1 MRKKLQKG
9 ILLLVSLFFLYP
21 NSKIFAAED
30 PVIYNS
36 YAEKNNLQIYVGNVN
51 DIQNVGCQIGNIRC
65 EDVSVN
71 SQISMESYILIDNS
85 LSIDSKYR
93 ETIGQILQ
101 TLIDTKGENETI
113 TLATIDQKLH
123 YLVQKSTDGEQ
134 LKQLVKGIVY
144 EDLDTKVTDVIYS
157 LCKELEAQPFDGF
170 RRIVLISDG
179 AEFSSVGFT
188 RQEML
193 DEVEKLSYPIYT
205 IGCTYKDNT
214 KELEDM
220 FSLSRMTGAE
230 PIWLDEEN
238 DVQKIVNTINNCH
251 NAIEV
256 NVTIPD
262 QLGDGTKKGVKLDF
276 QTTEGEVSASS
287 EMEMPFIEIDK
298 TLDSE
303 AEAAEAVSEA
313 DSHEE
318 KRDEPMEAAEI
329 SEAAEEKEEPTE
341 AAEISETAEEKE
353 EPAKA
358 AEISET
364 LEEKEEPAKAAEI
377 SETAEE
383 KEEPAKA
390 AEISETLEEKEEPA
404 KAAEISE
411 TAEEKEEPTEAAE
424 ISETAEEKEEPTKA
438 AQISEA
444 AGEKEEPTK
453 ALELTEETEKQK
465 EMGEEKSEMV
475 SEDPITQLALIGIVV
490 LLVIFLIARIIK
502 KRKKNSNIKEGT
514 VYSDVSGDLPTEFNS
529 TGAVNDSEL
538 PTEMWGEE
546 ETMFPDDE
554 KTMLLD
560 EEGTEVSS
568 NTEAR
573 IYDFVSIRFT
583 DIENPVR
590 MVEVPL
596 STVVSIGRN
605 AQKNQV
611 VFDYEKSV
619 SAQHCEIFRMNGKIY
634 IRDLRSSNGTYVDG
648 IQVEEAELYSGAIL
662 KLGRLEVKF
671 EVV

>member
-9 ILLLVSLFFLYP
+9 ILLLISLFFLYP
-21 NSKIFAAED
+21 NNKIFAAED

-157 LCKELEAQPFDGF
+157 LCKELEAQPFDGL

-193 DEVEKLSYPIYT
+193 YEVEKLSYPIYT

-238 DVQKIVNTINNCH
+238 DVQKIVNTINSCH

-303 AEAAEAVSEA
+303 AEATEAVSEA

-353 EPAKA
+353 D
-358 AEISET
+358 
-364 LEEKEEPAKAAEI
+364 
-377 SETAEE
+377 
-383 KEEPAKA
+383 PAKA

>member
-9 ILLLVSLFFLYP
+9 ILLLISLFFLYP
-21 NSKIFAAED
+21 NNKIFAAED

-157 LCKELEAQPFDGF
+157 LCKELEAQPFDGL

-238 DVQKIVNTINNCH
+238 DVQKIVNTINSCH

-341 AAEISETAEEKE
+341 AAEIG
-353 EPAKA
+353 
-358 AEISET
+358 
-364 LEEKEEPAKAAEI
+364 
-377 SETAEE
+377 ETAEE

>member
-9 ILLLVSLFFLYP
+9 ILLLISLFFLYP
-21 NSKIFAAED
+21 NNKIFAAED

-157 LCKELEAQPFDGF
+157 LCKELEAQPFDGL

-238 DVQKIVNTINNCH
+238 DVQKIVNTINSCH

-383 KEEPAKA
+383 KEEP
-390 AEISETLEEKEEPA
+390 
-404 KAAEISE
+404 
-411 TAEEKEEPTEAAE
+411 TEAAE

-475 SEDPITQLALIGIVV
+475 SEDTITQLALIGIVV

>member
-9 ILLLVSLFFLYP
+9 ILLLISLFFLYP
-21 NSKIFAAED
+21 NNKIFAAED

-157 LCKELEAQPFDGF
+157 LCKELEAQPFDGL

-193 DEVEKLSYPIYT
+193 DEVEKLSYPIYM

-238 DVQKIVNTINNCH
+238 DVQKIVNTINSCH

-341 AAEISETAEEKE
+341 AAEIG
-353 EPAKA
+353 
-358 AEISET
+358 
-364 LEEKEEPAKAAEI
+364 
-377 SETAEE
+377 ETAEE

>member
-9 ILLLVSLFFLYP
+9 ILLLISLFFLYP
-21 NSKIFAAED
+21 NNKIFAAED

-157 LCKELEAQPFDGF
+157 LCKELEAQPFDGL

-238 DVQKIVNTINNCH
+238 DVQKIVNTINSCH

-364 LEEKEEPAKAAEI
+364 L
-377 SETAEE
+377 
-383 KEEPAKA
+383 
-390 AEISETLEEKEEPA
+390 
-404 KAAEISE
+404 
-411 TAEEKEEPTEAAE
+411 
-424 ISETAEEKEEPTKA
+424 EEKEEPTKA

>member
-9 ILLLVSLFFLYP
+9 ILLLISLFFLYP
-21 NSKIFAAED
+21 NNKIFAAED

-157 LCKELEAQPFDGF
+157 LCKELEAQPFDGL

-238 DVQKIVNTINNCH
+238 DVQKIVNTINSCH

-341 AAEISETAEEKE
+341 
-353 EPAKA
+353 
-358 AEISET
+358 
-364 LEEKEEPAKAAEI
+364 AAEI

>member
-9 ILLLVSLFFLYP
+9 ILLLISLFFLYP

-157 LCKELEAQPFDGF
+157 LCKELEAQPFDGL

-238 DVQKIVNTINNCH
+238 DVQKIVNTINSCH

-383 KEEPAKA
+383 KEEP
-390 AEISETLEEKEEPA
+390 
-404 KAAEISE
+404 
-411 TAEEKEEPTEAAE
+411 TEAAE

-490 LLVIFLIARIIK
+490 LLVIFLIAQIIK

>member
-9 ILLLVSLFFLYP
+9 ILLLISLFFLYP
-21 NSKIFAAED
+21 NNKIFAAED

-157 LCKELEAQPFDGF
+157 LCKELEAQPFDGL

-238 DVQKIVNTINNCH
+238 DVQKIVNTINSCH

-318 KRDEPMEAAEI
+318 KRDEPMEATEI
-329 SEAAEEKEEPTE
+329 SEVAG
-341 AAEISETAEEKE
+341 EKE

-358 AEISET
+358 AEISEAAG
-364 LEEKEEPAKAAEI
+364 EKEEPAK
-377 SETAEE
+377 
-383 KEEPAKA
+383 
-390 AEISETLEEKEEPA
+390 
-404 KAAEISE
+404 
-411 TAEEKEEPTEAAE
+411 AAE

>member
-353 EPAKA
+353 EP
-358 AEISET
+358 
-364 LEEKEEPAKAAEI
+364 
-377 SETAEE
+377 
-383 KEEPAKA
+383 
-390 AEISETLEEKEEPA
+390 
-404 KAAEISE
+404 
-411 TAEEKEEPTEAAE
+411 
-424 ISETAEEKEEPTKA
+424 TKA

>member
-383 KEEPAKA
+383 KEEP
-390 AEISETLEEKEEPA
+390 
-404 KAAEISE
+404 
-411 TAEEKEEPTEAAE
+411 TEAAE

-554 KTMLLD
+554 KTILLD

>member
-9 ILLLVSLFFLYP
+9 ILLLISLFFLYP
-21 NSKIFAAED
+21 NNKIFAAED

-157 LCKELEAQPFDGF
+157 LCKELEAQPFDGL

-238 DVQKIVNTINNCH
+238 DVQKIVNTINSCH

-329 SEAAEEKEEPTE
+329 SEA
-341 AAEISETAEEKE
+341 
-353 EPAKA
+353 
-358 AEISET
+358 
-364 LEEKEEPAKAAEI
+364 
-377 SETAEE
+377 
-383 KEEPAKA
+383 
-390 AEISETLEEKEEPA
+390 
-404 KAAEISE
+404 
-411 TAEEKEEPTEAAE
+411 AEEKEEPTEAAE

>member
-1 MRKKLQKG
+1 ME
-9 ILLLVSLFFLYP
+9 
-21 NSKIFAAED
+21 A
-30 PVIYNS
+30 
-36 YAEKNNLQIYVGNVN
+36 YV
-51 DIQNVGCQIGNIRC
+51 
-65 EDVSVN
+65 
-71 SQISMESYILIDNS
+71 LIDDS

-157 LCKELEAQPFDGF
+157 LCKELEAQPFDGL

-238 DVQKIVNTINNCH
+238 DVQKIVNTINSCH

-341 AAEISETAEEKE
+341 
-353 EPAKA
+353 
-358 AEISET
+358 
-364 LEEKEEPAKAAEI
+364 AAEI